1 MEKEMTKEWFTGF
14 IEGEGNFHIGLRNT
28 KNTSSYPFDY
38 YPFLQFRIFLRE
50 DDFEVLRRIKD
61 FLGFGNIYKKNLS
74 SNRKLGFKA
83 RDQYNYVVGDTK
95 NLLKLKE
102 FLSEAKFFTKKKKDI
117 EIFFRILDMKIAKK
131 HLIKEGYEE
140 MLILTN
146 QINSG
151 FRENFRKGGNRNIYV
166 NKD

>member
-1 MEKEMTKEWFTGF
+1 MTKDWFIGF
-14 IEGEGNFHIGLRNT
+14 IEGEGNFHVGLRNT
-28 KNTSSYPFDY
+28 KNNSSYPFDY

-50 DDFEVLRRIKD
+50 DDLEALEKIKD

-83 RDQYNYVVGDTK
+83 RNQYNYVVGDIK

-102 FLSEAKFFTKKKKDI
+102 FLSEAKFFTKKKKDV
-117 EIFFRILDMKIAKK
+117 EIFFKILDMKTAKK
-131 HLIKEGYEE
+131 HLIKEGYED
-140 MLILTN
+140 MLGLIN

-151 FRENFRKGGNRNIYV
+151 SRENFRTGNNRKIYV
-166 NKD
+166 NKN

>member
-1 MEKEMTKEWFTGF
+1 MTKDWFIGF

-28 KNTSSYPFDY
+28 KNDSGYPFDY

-50 DDFEVLRRIKD
+50 DDLEVLEKIKD
-61 FLGFGNIYKKNLS
+61 FLGFGNIYKKDMS

-83 RDQYNYVVGDTK
+83 RDQCNYVVGDIK

-102 FLSEAKFFTKKKKDI
+102 FLSEAKFFTKKKKDA
-117 EIFFRILDMKIAKK
+117 EIFFKILDMKIAKK
-131 HLIKEGYEE
+131 HLIKEEYEE
-140 MLILTN
+140 MLRLIN

-151 FRENFRKGGNRNIYV
+151 SRENFRVGGNRTLYV
-166 NKD
+166 NKN